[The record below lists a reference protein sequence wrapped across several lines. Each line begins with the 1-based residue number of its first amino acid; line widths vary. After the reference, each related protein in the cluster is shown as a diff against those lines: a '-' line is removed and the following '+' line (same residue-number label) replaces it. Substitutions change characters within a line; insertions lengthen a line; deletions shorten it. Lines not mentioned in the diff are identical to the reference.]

1 MTRFL
6 QTLAWSLA
14 ATFVVALFL
23 PNILL
28 VALVLAIGRATDRR
42 LKTVVAQGPVPSV
55 FARRRR
61 CFFPHGRFPFG
72 GCLVS
77 RRRSGRARSDVRL
90 VAHSLVPAPLA

>member
-23 PNILL
+23 PDSLL

-42 LKTVVAQGPVPSV
+42 LKTVVAQAP
-55 FARRRR
+55 
-61 CFFPHGRFPFG
+61 FPQCSLDVG
-72 GCLVS
+72 GAFS
-77 RRRSGRARSDVRL
+77 RTGDSRL
-90 VAHSLVPAPLA
+90 AAAW